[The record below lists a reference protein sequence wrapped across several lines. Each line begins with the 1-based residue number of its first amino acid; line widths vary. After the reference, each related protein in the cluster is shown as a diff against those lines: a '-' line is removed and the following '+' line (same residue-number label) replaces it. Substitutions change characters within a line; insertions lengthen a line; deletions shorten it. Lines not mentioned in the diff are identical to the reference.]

1 MKIIGEID
9 IGITFSTD
17 TDIGTLVADQPS
29 TLNVVA
35 VAESANRVLSYSVTA
50 GSLPPGITLSDQGNL
65 LGTIDPDDFTD
76 STRTYT
82 FTITVSD
89 QYQDVATSKEF
100 NVIVDIPL
108 TTIRYGNMLGEATSL
123 IDQNIFYNIAQD
135 PAINSV
141 ENIYRGE
148 DSNFGMKNK
157 PEMLMLSGLESQT
170 LDVFQQQM
178 EQNHQPKTLY
188 FGDLKTAKAVED
200 NVTKYEVVYIEIKDP
215 LVNNNG
221 EAVSSSINLRTDVE
235 KPVLGPRGS
244 ITGLTADA

>member
-1 MKIIGEID
+1 MIIIGEID

-108 TTIRYGNMLGEATSL
+108 TTILSL
-123 IDQNIFYNIAQD
+123 IHI
-135 PAINSV
+135 
-141 ENIYRGE
+141 
-148 DSNFGMKNK
+148 
-157 PEMLMLSGLESQT
+157 
-170 LDVFQQQM
+170 
-178 EQNHQPKTLY
+178 
-188 FGDLKTAKAVED
+188 
-200 NVTKYEVVYIEIKDP
+200 
-215 LVNNNG
+215 
-221 EAVSSSINLRTDVE
+221 
-235 KPVLGPRGS
+235 
-244 ITGLTADA
+244 